1 MMNNIALLRRI
12 SLGAML
18 IAVISGSVSLLLLF
32 TGISDDKSLFFISV
46 LALLIGFAADRRV
59 NKLDDHDAGR

>member
-18 IAVISGSVSLLLLF
+18 IAVMSGSVSLLLLF
-32 TGISDDKSLFFISV
+32 TGISNDKSLFFISV
-46 LALLIGFAADRRV
+46 VALLIGFAVDRRV
-59 NKLDDHDAGR
+59 NKLDDRNAGR

>member
-1 MMNNIALLRRI
+1 MNNIALLRRI

-18 IAVISGSVSLLLLF
+18 IAVVSGTVSLLLLF

-46 LALLIGFAADRRV
+46 VALLIGFVVDRRV
-59 NKLDDHDAGR
+59 NKLDDRNAGR

>member
-1 MMNNIALLRRI
+1 MMNNIALLRRV
-12 SLGAML
+12 SLASML

-46 LALLIGFAADRRV
+46 IALLIGFLVDRRV
-59 NKLDDHDAGR
+59 NKLDDRNAGR

>member
-32 TGISDDKSLFFISV
+32 TGISNDKYLFFIS
-46 LALLIGFAADRRV
+46 L
-59 NKLDDHDAGR
+59 

>member
-18 IAVISGSVSLLLLF
+18 VAVISGSVSLMLLF
-32 TGISDDKSLFFISV
+32 TGISNDKSLFFISV
-46 LALLIGFAADRRV
+46 LALLIGFLVDRRV
-59 NKLDDHDAGR
+59 NKLDDRNAG

>member
-1 MMNNIALLRRI
+1 MMNNIALLRRV
-12 SLGAML
+12 SLASMM

-46 LALLIGFAADRRV
+46 IALLIGFLVDRRV
-59 NKLDDHDAGR
+59 NKLDDRNAGR

>member
-18 IAVISGSVSLLLLF
+18 VAVIAGSVSLLLLF
-32 TGISDDKSLFFISV
+32 TGISDDRSLFFISV
-46 LALLIGFAADRRV
+46 VALLIGFAVDRRV
-59 NKLDDHDAGR
+59 NKLDDRNAGR

>member
-18 IAVISGSVSLLLLF
+18 VAVIAGSVSLLLLF
-32 TGISDDKSLFFISV
+32 TGISNDKSLFFISV
-46 LALLIGFAADRRV
+46 VALLIGFAVDRRV
-59 NKLDDHDAGR
+59 NKLDDRNAGR